1 MFEYN
6 FIGSCLDT
14 ILISSVYR
22 GRLDSL
28 TVHILTDLLTCRKAK
43 CGYKNSIISSTNP
56 VPNFNKLYHFFTTTL
71 YIQYESLKLPKM
83 KLDKSILKNCQGLV
97 TNCNYMALILDVQ
110 GEHRAFLVN
119 DVHIKTRE
127 YRYNEVRDI
136 QDITILVLNVGHNF
150 ANGMTQ

>member
-1 MFEYN
+1 
-6 FIGSCLDT
+6 
-14 ILISSVYR
+14 
-22 GRLDSL
+22 
-28 TVHILTDLLTCRKAK
+28 
-43 CGYKNSIISSTNP
+43 
-56 VPNFNKLYHFFTTTL
+56 
-71 YIQYESLKLPKM
+71 M